1 MNGESIGNS
10 QGPSLSACIVRSFA
24 RSSSC
29 RLMVVAVQSVPPRVP
44 VLSASMSKRI
54 CSQGKSTPVSSADGG
69 PEFHGRESLVCRTAR
84 DDSTTPRRGTAERW
98 ECVRNGTR
106 KRTRVLSCGCLHLL
120 YDDWCV
126 PSPKRFFFLLSA
138 QFGPSRQEIFHSV
151 RSHWR
156 GELPFT
162 ILTRRMHRVATASAG
177 PMMHHAVP

>member
-1 MNGESIGNS
+1 MNGGSIGNS

-24 RSSSC
+24 RPSPC

-69 PEFHGRESLVCRTAR
+69 PEFHGRESLVCRTAG

-98 ECVRNGTR
+98 DRVRNGTR

-126 PSPKRFFFLLSA
+126 PSLKTLFFSFICPIRPESTRN
-138 QFGPSRQEIFHSV
+138 F
-151 RSHWR
+151 
-156 GELPFT
+156 PFREVPLAWGVT
-162 ILTRRMHRVATASAG
+162 IHYIDTENASCG
-177 PMMHHAVP
+177 DG